1 METLVNL
8 SLGKLQYG
16 FEINQY
22 YSDDYIMENG

>member
-8 SLGKLQYG
+8 SLGKLQYVL
-16 FEINQY
+16 EINQY